1 MHTKDIFTIFKYNNK
16 TIRVMEKLGGFL
28 GAIALLFVAC
38 VLLAWPVQ
46 WLWNNSLV
54 GAVDGVHPIT
64 FWQALGI
71 GFLFS
76 SLFKNS
82 SSK

>member
-1 MHTKDIFTIFKYNNK
+1 MDRLGIF
-16 TIRVMEKLGGFL
+16 VS
-28 GAIALLFVAC
+28 AIALLFVAC
-38 VLLAWPVQ
+38 ILLAWPTQ
-46 WLWNNSLV
+46 WLWNHSLV

-71 GFLFS
+71 NLLCGI
-76 SLFKNS
+76 LFKTS